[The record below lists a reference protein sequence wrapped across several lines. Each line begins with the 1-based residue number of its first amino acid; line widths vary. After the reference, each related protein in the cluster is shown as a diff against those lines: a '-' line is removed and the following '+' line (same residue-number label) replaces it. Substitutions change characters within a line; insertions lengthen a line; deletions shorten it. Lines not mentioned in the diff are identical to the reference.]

1 MRFWYFSSLFFVFA
15 AHDAFATAKNKSMIY
30 VAVDK
35 SKLIAE
41 LRTWTEDV
49 YRPEV
54 LSRFP
59 IAIGKEKGD
68 KEKAGDNK
76 TPEGIYFTQSHIDS
90 GKIPQEKY
98 GPKAVPLDFPN
109 PFDLFQNKTG
119 YGIWLHGAGNDERIA
134 EANVTEGCVAFY
146 NKDIKSLVN
155 WLMPYQAAVV
165 ISKDLTSVNREQDV
179 NSLKARAE
187 FWSNAWLKKDID
199 SYIGMY
205 HNQFEN
211 NGKSKSEY
219 KTYKNSLFSRYV
231 DMDVKLVDMR
241 ILTHEKY
248 AITAMNQFF
257 KGNDS
262 YSSNGRKVLYWVRDT
277 DNEWR
282 ILREVF
288 SERRLEP
295 MVWTPRDLKQLSS
308 DLSKGAGN
316 MGEQVGPKGAITKNL

>member
-1 MRFWYFSSLFFVFA
+1 MLFLLTHESYA
-15 AHDAFATAKNKSMIY
+15 AIKNKSMIY

-41 LRTWTEDV
+41 LRTWTEDMSQS
-49 YRPEV
+49 EV

-76 TPEGIYFTQSHIDS
+76 TPEGIYFAQSHIDS
-90 GKIPQEKY
+90 GQIPAEKY

-109 PFDLFQNKTG
+109 PFDLFQKKTG

-165 ISKDLTSVNREQDV
+165 ISRDLSGV
-179 NSLKARAE
+179 NSPSEVSSLKSRFDTWSHAWAQKDIHSYMEMYSQNFAISGRDLAE
-187 FWSNAWLKKDID
+187 FKAYKSN
-199 SYIGMY
+199 
-205 HNQFEN
+205 
-211 NGKSKSEY
+211 
-219 KTYKNSLFSRYV
+219 LFQRYTE
-231 DMDVKLVDMR
+231 MKVKLTELR

-248 AITAMNQFF
+248 AITAMNQSF
-257 KGNDS
+257 KGNDTYAS
-262 YSSNGRKVLYWVRDT
+262 DGRKILYWVRDN
-277 DNEWR
+277 DGQWR

-288 SERRLEP
+288 SEKRFEP
-295 MVWTPRDLKQLSS
+295 IVWTPRDLKQISS
-308 DLSKGAGN
+308 DLTKGAGN
-316 MGEQVGPKGAITKNL
+316 LGEQLGPKRAATKNL